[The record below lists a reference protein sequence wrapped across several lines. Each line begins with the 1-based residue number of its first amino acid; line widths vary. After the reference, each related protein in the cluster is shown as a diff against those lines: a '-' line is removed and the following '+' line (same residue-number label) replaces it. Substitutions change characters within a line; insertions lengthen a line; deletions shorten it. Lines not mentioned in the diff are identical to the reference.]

1 VVFDWQSVVLR
12 VVSLPE
18 VPELLLVEPV
28 LLLVEPVLLLVEP
41 VLLLLEPVLLLD
53 DVLSP
58 VCELDD
64 DPAEPS
70 ARRIV
75 PELCVLPVSALEP
88 ESLSEP
94 MLWHPASP
102 APTSV
107 DAMITIKY
115 LLFMSHLV
123 LLPP

>member
-1 VVFDWQSVVLR
+1 VVFDSQSVVLR

-18 VPELLLVEPV
+18 VPE
-28 LLLVEPVLLLVEP
+28 LLLVEP